1 MVNRVSREDGLDAPK
16 LMQHVTLLLLHV
28 DNMVIF
34 LYGVDGMQPLLGA
47 LKEFDQ
53 SSGLTIN
60 VETKM
65 KIVQTIEA
73 HEYPVLTYN
82 REHVQFV

>member
-1 MVNRVSREDGLDAPK
+1 M
-16 LMQHVTLLLLHV
+16 
-28 DNMVIF
+28 
-34 LYGVDGMQPLLGA
+34 YGVDGMQPLLGA